1 MKTQRKSKCHVS
13 PIDRMKHNKRKSRMK
28 LIGEICFDAVQAITY
43 TAAVI
48 CLCLSIRK
56 KFRKLF

>member
-13 PIDRMKHNKRKSRMK
+13 PIDRMKHNKRKNRMK

-48 CLCLSIRK
+48 CLCLSI
-56 KFRKLF
+56 